1 MGKTAVGI
9 DLTDSERRELES
21 LASRRKT
28 AQGLAQRA
36 RIVLHAAEGVEN
48 KDISLRVGAAPNTVG
63 KWRRR
68 FAEHRM
74 AGLYDEP
81 RPGAPRQIGDDE
93 VAEVV
98 RQTLEA
104 TPRDATHWS
113 LRSMAKAAGFAPST
127 IHRIWKAFNLQPH
140 RTETFKLSTDPL
152 FVDKVRDIVGLYL
165 SPPERALVLCVDEK
179 SQIQALD
186 RTQPLLPMRPG
197 QIERRTH
204 DYARHGTLSLFAALD
219 AATGKVIGRCYP
231 RHRGRE
237 FLSFLRE
244 IERNVPRGL
253 DVHLVMDNYATH
265 KTAPIRKWLGARPRW
280 HVHFTPTASSWSI
293 RSSACSPTS
302 PKSRSAA
309 ASTAQPPNWKPRSSR
324 INLVELG
331 WCVALLPSAGRRQL
345 PSSLNRSA
353 PPRQDGRAWRDS
365 APTTPDR
372 SYPCR

>member
-1 MGKTAVGI
+1 MGKTAVAI
-9 DLTDSERRELES
+9 DLTPGERRELES
-21 LASRRKT
+21 LASRRRT

-36 RIVLHAAEGVEN
+36 RIALLAAEGVEN

-68 FAEHRM
+68 FAEHRVD
-74 AGLYDEP
+74 GLYDEP

-152 FVDKVRDIVGLYL
+152 FVEKVRDIVGLYL

-186 RTQPLLPMRPG
+186 RSQPLLPMRPG

-204 DYARHGTLSLFAALD
+204 DYTRHGTLTLFAALN
-219 AATGKVIGRCYP
+219 AATGKIIGRCYP

-244 IERNVPRGL
+244 IERNVPPNL
-253 DVHLVMDNYATH
+253 DVRLIMDNYATH
-265 KTAPIRKWLGARPRW
+265 KTPAIRKWLGARPRW
-280 HVHFTPTASSWSI
+280 HVHFTPTASSWV
-293 RSSACSPTS
+293 
-302 PKSRSAA
+302 
-309 ASTAQPPNWKPRSSR
+309 
-324 INLVELG
+324 NLVERFF
-331 WCVALLPSAGRRQL
+331 ADITEKQIRRGVH
-345 PSSLNRSA
+345 RSTA
-353 PPRQDGRAWRDS
+353 ELETAI
-365 APTTPDR
+365 R
-372 SYPCR
+372 SYIDAFNEDPKPFRWTKSADDILATIKRFCLKTLEIASAQAQIAGNSESGH

>member
-1 MGKTAVGI
+1 MGKTAVAI
-9 DLTDSERRELES
+9 DLTEIDRRELES

-36 RIVLHAAEGVEN
+36 RIVLLAAEGAEN
-48 KDISLRVGAAPNTVG
+48 KDISRRLGAAPNTVG

-68 FAEHRM
+68 FAEHRLD
-74 AGLYDEP
+74 GLLDEP
-81 RPGAPRQIGDDE
+81 RPGAPRQIGDDAIGE
-93 VAEVV
+93 TI
-98 RQTLEA
+98 RLTLET

-113 LRSMAKAAGFAPST
+113 LRSMARAVGFAPST

-165 SPPERALVLCVDEK
+165 APPERAVVLCVDEK

-186 RTQPLLPMRPG
+186 RSQPLLPMRPG

-204 DYARHGTLSLFAALD
+204 DYTRHGTLSLFAALD

-237 FLSFLRE
+237 FFSFLRE
-244 IERNVPRGL
+244 IERNVPHAL

-265 KTAPIRKWLGARPRW
+265 KTEPIRKWLGARPRW
-280 HVHFTPTASSWSI
+280 HVHFTPTASSWVNQVERFFADITERQI
-293 RSSACSPTS
+293 R
-302 PKSRSAA
+302 RGVHR
-309 ASTAQPPNWKPRSSR
+309 STAELEAAIRAYLDAVNADPKPFR
-324 INLVELG
+324 
-331 WCVALLPSAGRRQL
+331 WTKSADDILAAIKRFCL
-345 PSSLNRSA
+345 KTLDIASA
-353 PPRQDGRAWRDS
+353 QAEIARNSESGH
-365 APTTPDR
+365 
-372 SYPCR
+372 